1 MKQRKLLAVMLSLAM
16 LCGLLSGCVYV
27 NSEATIHKDGSGT
40 VTFAS
45 GMLAD
50 EETELEEGQ
59 EIFEANGKQYYGKS
73 ETYDFSSVE
82 EFNKLFVPG
91 EDGAIVDNDNV
102 RCELR
107 KNSDGSMTLVLFF
120 RQEEETEE
128 SEESEETEESEEKTV
143 LSPEEEQQLEEATE
157 AMIADAYMHYSFQ
170 FDQPI
175 RQLSGPTDAV
185 TIDGVSLMI
194 DLLKQAKEDTDS
206 TYVFITDVASA
217 VVPSKQALKID
228 GELKEAEI
236 YNINGSNYFKLRDM
250 AALLSGSAAQFS
262 VDYDGTS
269 GTVQIK
275 TGEAYTSVK
284 GDLTM
289 PDAEKAASKAA
300 GAVKSAQSLTI
311 NGEPT
316 YLAPYNIGGNNY
328 FALRDLG
335 SALGFGVD
343 YDGATA
349 TMLVTTSAK

>member
-1 MKQRKLLAVMLSLAM
+1 MKQRKVLAVILSLAM

-27 NSEATIHKDGSGT
+27 NSEATIHKDGSGS
-40 VTFAS
+40 VTIAR

-59 EIFEANGKQYYGKS
+59 EIFEANGKQYYGKT
-73 ETYDFSSVE
+73 ETYEFSSAE

-91 EDGAIVDNDNV
+91 EEDAIADNDNA

-120 RQEEETEE
+120 RQEEETKEA
-128 SEESEETEESEEKTV
+128 EESEEKAE
-143 LSPEEEQQLEEATE
+143 LSPEEEQQLEEAAE
-157 AMIADAYMHYSFQ
+157 AMMADAYMHYSFQ

-175 RQLSGPTDAV
+175 RQIAGPTDAV

-206 TYVFITDVASA
+206 TYVFITDVTSA
-217 VVPSKQALKID
+217 VVPTKQALKID

-236 YNINGSNYFKLRDM
+236 YNINGANYFKLRDM
-250 AALLSGSAAQFS
+250 AALLTGSAAQFS
-262 VDYDGTS
+262 VDYDGAT

-300 GAVKSAQSLTI
+300 GAMKSAQSLTI
-311 NGEPT
+311 NGEPA

-349 TMLVTTSAK
+349 TMLVSTNTK

>member
-59 EIFEANGKQYYGKS
+59 EIFEANGKQYYGKT
-73 ETYDFSSVE
+73 ETYEFSSAE

-91 EDGAIVDNDNV
+91 EEDAIADNDNA

-120 RQEEETEE
+120 RQEEETKEAEE
-128 SEESEETEESEEKTV
+128 SEESEEKAE

-157 AMIADAYMHYSFQ
+157 AMMADAYMHYSFQ

-185 TIDGVSLMI
+185 TIDGASLMI

-217 VVPSKQALKID
+217 VVPTKQALKID

-236 YNINGSNYFKLRDM
+236 YNINGANYFKLRDI

-262 VDYDGTS
+262 VDYDGAT

-300 GAVKSAQSLTI
+300 GAMKSAQSLTI
-311 NGEPT
+311 NGEPA

-349 TMLVTTSAK
+349 TMLVSTNTK

>member
-1 MKQRKLLAVMLSLAM
+1 MKQRKVLTVILTLTM

-40 VTFAS
+40 VTIAR

-59 EIFEANGKQYYGKS
+59 EIFEANGKQYYGKT
-73 ETYDFSSVE
+73 ETYEFSSAE

-91 EDGAIVDNDNV
+91 EEDAIADNDNA

-120 RQEEETEE
+120 RQEEETKGA
-128 SEESEETEESEEKTV
+128 EESEEKAE
-143 LSPEEEQQLEEATE
+143 LSPEEKQQLEEATE
-157 AMIADAYMHYSFQ
+157 AMMADAYMHYSFQ

-175 RQLSGPTDAV
+175 RQLSGPIDAV
-185 TIDGVSLMI
+185 TIDGTSLVI

-206 TYVFITDVASA
+206 TYVFITDVTSA
-217 VVPSKQALKID
+217 VVPTKQALKID

-236 YNINGSNYFKLRDM
+236 YNINGANYFKLRDM
-250 AALLSGSAAQFS
+250 AALLTGSAAQFS
-262 VDYDGTS
+262 VDYDGAT

-343 YDGATA
+343 YDGSTA